1 MKYINKKQKII
12 LITIISI
19 VTLAIA
25 YYTYISKA
33 NEEFN
38 VENQNLEIDENEDTN
53 NNENSVENENK
64 KEAENPEKII
74 VHVSGAVKNEGIVE
88 LEEKTRIADAIEKA
102 GGVTENAY
110 MKDINLATKLE
121 DGMKIYIPTKE
132 EAELEKKNGSYTY
145 NSGINS
151 DANNSEK
158 NNTSGKNISSK
169 VNINTAT
176 KEELDTLPGIGEST
190 ATKIM
195 NYREENGKFKTIE
208 EIKEVSG
215 IGDSK
220 YEQIKDLIEI

>member
-1 MKYINKKQKII
+1 MVDINNLTQTQKRIFII
-12 LITIISI
+12 GII
-19 VTLAIA
+19 IA
-25 YYTYISKA
+25 VGIIAFYVYSKDNNYEEISTEEIMVK
-33 NEEFN
+33 NETQTE
-38 VENQNLEIDENEDTN
+38 ETTDT
-53 NNENSVENENK
+53 
-64 KEAENPEKII
+64 EKIV
-74 VHVSGAVKNEGIVE
+74 VHIMGAVKNEGIVE
-88 LEEKTRIADAIEKA
+88 LEEKSRVADAIEKA

-132 EAELEKKNGSYTY
+132 EAELEKKNGSYSY

-195 NYREENGKFKTIE
+195 NYREENGKFKSIE

>member
-1 MKYINKKQKII
+1 
-12 LITIISI
+12 
-19 VTLAIA
+19 
-25 YYTYISKA
+25 
-33 NEEFN
+33 
-38 VENQNLEIDENEDTN
+38 
-53 NNENSVENENK
+53 
-64 KEAENPEKII
+64 
-74 VHVSGAVKNEGIVE
+74 
-88 LEEKTRIADAIEKA
+88 
-102 GGVTENAY
+102 

-132 EAELEKKNGSYTY
+132 EAELEKKNGSYSY

-195 NYREENGKFKTIE
+195 NYREEKGKFKSIE

-215 IGDSK
+215 IGDK
-220 YEQIKDLIEI
+220 